1 MPQISSKELVDIKAT
16 SECRFSLK
24 HVCEMIKTGF
34 QHADFSASAD
44 FLACADFSAYSQ
56 RGLLNKNIFILQRSR

>member
-1 MPQISSKELVDIKAT
+1 MPQISSKELVDNKAT

-34 QHADFSASAD
+34 QHADLSASAD
-44 FLACADFSAYSQ
+44 FFARADFSAYPH
-56 RGLLNKNIFILQRSR
+56 RNVRHNADC